1 MGEAGGGRARK
12 RVGLACVLWTALA
25 ALFLLALAVP
35 TGAFASAGVR
45 SQDRAATRALL
56 EARYTYEQALLASTP
71 ASRAATEALASSL
84 GGECPGVLVGAPQET
99 LSTLLQSPLHSEAP
113 PQSPRQ
119 MGESNR
125 ERRQLSDLQ
134 DELALALELPPVE
147 VDRQAA
153 LAYAR
158 AVSSLRWSNNTV
170 TALERTGAAAL
181 EWQLQSAPPDVC
193 ADMKAWV
200 TNGYR
205 RLSPATKI
213 LMREQE
219 SVERPILRVLR
230 ERVASLPDADPLL
243 PYEGSREKALA
254 RKVDVLEDDLKSA
267 RKGLATVET
276 GLERTLGLATPA
288 GAQAES
294 EEADKGPTKG
304 SVEIGHGATA
314 VGGKYTIWLEPKSGP
329 SLQGPGCR
337 LSMEV
342 LETEAENTLETR
354 EIDGT
359 RVNEVCLSRSHP
371 RAIRAQCRDRGL
383 LTIEAQTLPSARSV
397 RLNFSDGRQITSRVA
412 IVPAKLGGP
421 AGFYYQV
428 ARGPSPIPV
437 SLTEVD
443 VHGKALRTVKLPRSA
458 ECVEQLRKRP
468 TGVIRKI
475 ASGSLPQGPSFS
487 INGERSSRFSVGGER
502 SSAISTAHFELSVE
516 VAAEDEGGD
525 LISGAGSIA
534 LIGSSV
540 GGPPTPKSSPFVL
553 QMTTGCQPHE
563 YTILF
568 GLLRAP
574 TDTVL
579 ARSPGSLQPFQRVR
593 IPAGLHAHG
602 VLAYIALA
610 AVPSEV
616 LVRTPAGKT
625 VLTENLAH
633 RAREAKETC
642 EGEAEGS
649 G

>member
-1 MGEAGGGRARK
+1 MGEAGDGTARK
-12 RVGLACVLWTALA
+12 RAGLARVLWIGLTVLFLPALA
-25 ALFLLALAVP
+25 AP
-35 TGAFASAGVR
+35 TGAFAGTGVT

-56 EARYTYEQALLASTP
+56 EARYTYEQSLLATAP
-71 ASRAATEALASSL
+71 ASKAAAEGLASSL
-84 GGECPGVLVGAPQET
+84 GGECPGVLAGAPDET
-99 LSTLLQSPLHSEAP
+99 LGTLLESPSHSESP
-113 PQSPRQ
+113 PKSPRQ

-125 ERRQLSDLQ
+125 DRRQLSDLQ
-134 DELALALELPPVE
+134 SELGLALEQAPIE
-147 VDRQAA
+147 ADRQAT

-158 AVSSLRWSNNTV
+158 AVGPLRWSNSYLTELARIGAA
-170 TALERTGAAAL
+170 TLER
-181 EWQLQSAPPDVC
+181 QLQSAPPDVC

-200 TNGYR
+200 ASGYQT
-205 RLSPATKI
+205 LSTVTKALI
-213 LMREQE
+213 REQE
-219 SVERPILRVLR
+219 TVDRPLLRVLR
-230 ERVASLPDADPLL
+230 ERIAGPAGLADPLL

-254 RKVDVLEDDLKSA
+254 REIDVLENDLKSA
-267 RKGLATVET
+267 RKGLATVER
-276 GLERTLGLATPA
+276 GLERTLGLDTRA
-288 GAQAES
+288 GALPES
-294 EEADKGPTKG
+294 EEAEEGPTKG
-304 SVEIGHGATA
+304 AVEIGHGATA
-314 VGGKYTIWLEPKSGP
+314 VGGKYTIWLEPKPGSSP
-329 SLQGPGCR
+329 QAPGCR

-342 LETEAENTLETR
+342 FESEAESNSPENR

-371 RAIRAQCRDRGL
+371 RALRAQCRDRGL

-397 RLNFSDGRQITSRVA
+397 RLNLSDGRQIASRVA

-428 ARGPSPIPV
+428 VRGPSPIPV

-443 VHGKALRTVKLPRSA
+443 VHGKALRTVKLPRTA
-458 ECVEQLRKRP
+458 ECVKQSRERLR
-468 TGVIRKI
+468 GVIRTI

-487 INGERSSRFSVGGER
+487 ISGERSTSI
-502 SSAISTAHFELSVE
+502 SATRFELRVE
-516 VAAEDEGGD
+516 VAPEEEGGD
-525 LISGAGSIA
+525 LISGAGGIA

-540 GGPPTPKSSPFVL
+540 GGSPTPKSSPFAL

-574 TDTVL
+574 ADTVL
-579 ARSPGSLQPFQRVR
+579 ARSSGSLQSFQRVR

-602 VLAYIALA
+602 VLAYIPLA

-616 LVRTPAGKT
+616 LVRNPTGKT

-642 EGEAEGS
+642 EGEAEG
-649 G
+649 